1 MTTIA
6 EAMNPARPAG
16 GLYDL
21 RERTIPL
28 AGLRRECGAFRWP
41 PSPPCSSATA
51 PRRRWVTMSG

>member
-28 AGLRRECGAFRWP
+28 ASLRREWELSDGPLPSLFISHGVP
-41 PSPPCSSATA
+41 PAL
-51 PRRRWVTMSG
+51 GDHE